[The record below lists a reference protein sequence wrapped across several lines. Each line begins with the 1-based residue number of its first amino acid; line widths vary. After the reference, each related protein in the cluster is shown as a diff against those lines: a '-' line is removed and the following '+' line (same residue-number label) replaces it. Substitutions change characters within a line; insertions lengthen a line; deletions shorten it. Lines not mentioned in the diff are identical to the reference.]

1 MGLSGEGKMDDSVW
15 IVKSHFPERIG
26 SAPFKANKCI
36 VIVRNPLD
44 CIYSLFNMVGTTTH
58 SESLNKEMLKRVLS
72 DTNLW
77 DRFIQQEVTVW
88 ADFHTYWIKAPQK
101 LPTHFIRYEDL
112 LENPGEALTEMSKF
126 LLNTDSLVD
135 YPALNNTIQEISD
148 QSHTKDKVEK

>member
-1 MGLSGEGKMDDSVW
+1 MDDSVW

-58 SESLNKEMLKRVLS
+58 SESLNEELLKRVLNET
-72 DTNLW
+72 DLW

-88 ADFHTYWIKAPQK
+88 ADFHTYWIESPQK

-112 LENPGEALTEMSKF
+112 LENPSEALADMSKF
-126 LLNTDSLVD
+126 LLNTDSLVN
-135 YPALNNTIQEISD
+135 YPALNNLIKEISG
-148 QSHTKDKVEK
+148 